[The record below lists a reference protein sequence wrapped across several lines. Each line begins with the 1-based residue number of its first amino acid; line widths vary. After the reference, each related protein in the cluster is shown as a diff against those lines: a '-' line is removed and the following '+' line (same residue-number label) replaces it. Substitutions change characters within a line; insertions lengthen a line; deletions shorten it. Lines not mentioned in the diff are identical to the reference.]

1 MSVIDWFFIGLFVG
15 CLYGLVLRFLIEK
28 FIDWVFDK
36 IIDWSM
42 NPNKTNEHNERK
54 YLRL

>member
-1 MSVIDWFFIGLFVG
+1 MSVIDCFFIGLFVG

-28 FIDWVFDK
+28 LIDWVFDK

-54 YLRL
+54 